1 MKVLI
6 MGLPNSGKTFLAK
19 KIAEIL
25 KVPNI
30 NADAL
35 RQMCNDWEFSEAGRV
50 RQSERMAMI
59 ANYENQRNDYVI
71 CDFVCPTRKTKEIF
85 KADFVIWMDTSRP
98 CKYPDTIKIF
108 ENPKKFDYRVTAFD
122 DADVEKIIIKLLEQ
136 KNDRK

>member
-71 CDFVCPTRKTKEIF
+71 CDFVCPTNNTRDLLKPNYTIF
-85 KADFVIWMDTSRP
+85 MNTINRSIYEDTN
-98 CKYPDTIKIF
+98 KVF
-108 ENPKKFDYRVTAFD
+108 ETPKFDFEVKHKNAEMYSFL
-122 DADVEKIIIKLLEQ
+122 IKQ
-136 KNDRK
+136 DMIK

>member
-50 RQSERMAMI
+50 R
-59 ANYENQRNDYVI
+59 
-71 CDFVCPTRKTKEIF
+71 
-85 KADFVIWMDTSRP
+85 
-98 CKYPDTIKIF
+98 
-108 ENPKKFDYRVTAFD
+108 
-122 DADVEKIIIKLLEQ
+122 
-136 KNDRK
+136 

>member
-59 ANYENQRNDYVI
+59 ANYENQNNNYTI
-71 CDFVCPTRKTKEIF
+71 AGNCGPCWLFSSTRRDHHRRCF
-85 KADFVIWMDTSRP
+85 WLNGLW
-98 CKYPDTIKIF
+98 C
-108 ENPKKFDYRVTAFD
+108 
-122 DADVEKIIIKLLEQ
+122 
-136 KNDRK
+136 